1 MTVSRWS
8 IRIVIASSVSLA
20 APLAIAATACDS
32 LEPCAA
38 KACRLDADIAQ
49 AKAQGQSRQLAAL
62 ERARAE
68 MVHCSDDGLK
78 QKRKVALDQAQ
89 RRIDQREAELKKAE
103 VSSDAGKI
111 RKAQRKLESARK
123 AYAEIEKSPL

>member
-89 RRIDQREAELKKAE
+89 RRIDQPEAELKKAE